1 MDTPQIIL
9 GTRLDWQDFDSMR
22 SGGTYH
28 LLSAP
33 KFIHW
38 KRMPVW
44 QWEEIAW
51 MVKATHGKGSDN
63 TAT

>member
-1 MDTPQIIL
+1 
-9 GTRLDWQDFDSMR
+9 
-22 SGGTYH
+22 
-28 LLSAP
+28 
-33 KFIHW
+33 
-38 KRMPVW
+38 MPVW